1 MDARL
6 RSGACDVST
15 TRRNF
20 LRTAALAAT
29 APAVSSVAACT
40 GDRTAADAPTRQPGS
55 TLQADLQEALAR
67 HGVIGASAAV
77 FANGEIHTAAAG
89 LVNVASGV
97 EMTSETVM
105 HIGSITKIV
114 NTTLLMQMV
123 DDGLV
128 DLDAPVSR
136 YLPELRLADPDH
148 LARIT
153 VAMLVNHTSGIDGE
167 LLPDHGPDEET
178 IAKAIPRFADMG
190 KVHEPGADT
199 SYCNTATVIA
209 GYLCQRIRERS
220 WYDLVKE
227 RVFAPLGLEH
237 AVVLPEDAL
246 LHRAAV
252 GHFTNPET
260 GQPVRTSFAFL
271 PKSFAPAGATA
282 MMSARDLATFAAAHM
297 GDDVGPNGAA
307 ILSPNSARA
316 MRTETTR
323 ARGQGAPIVFGLG
336 WMLLDGG
343 FVAHSGG
350 GPGILASLVAHPESN
365 VAAAVLTNSS
375 HGAALAG
382 ELANKWVEQ
391 HAGVAPPAPLV
402 RPIVDEDVDVARY
415 AGRYENIVQVY
426 EVVEMDGGVGVTA
439 WAKFRF
445 YDDTPMEPTPVAPLK
460 PVGND
465 AFTYPDPEGNATAG
479 IVSFL
484 DPRPD
489 GRMTYL
495 AQGARMVRRAD

>member
-1 MDARL
+1 M
-6 RSGACDVST
+6 
-15 TRRNF
+15 
-20 LRTAALAAT
+20 
-29 APAVSSVAACT
+29 
-40 GDRTAADAPTRQPGS
+40 
-55 TLQADLQEALAR
+55 
-67 HGVIGASAAV
+67 
-77 FANGEIHTAAAG
+77 
-89 LVNVASGV
+89 NVASGV

-246 LHRAAV
+246 LHRPPWATSPIPRRA
-252 GHFTNPET
+252 
-260 GQPVRTSFAFL
+260 QPVRTSFAFL

-350 GPGILASLVAHPESN
+350 GPGILASLVAHPESTWRPQCSRTLPT
-365 VAAAVLTNSS
+365 APRWPASS
-375 HGAALAG
+375 RTSGSSSTRALPRRRRSCGQSSTRTWTLRATPDDTRISCRCTKSWRWTG
-382 ELANKWVEQ
+382 ELASRHGPSSASTTIRPWNRRPWRRSSRSATTLSPTRTRRETQ
-391 HAGVAPPAPLV
+391 PPESSASLIRAP
-402 RPIVDEDVDVARY
+402 
-415 AGRYENIVQVY
+415 
-426 EVVEMDGGVGVTA
+426 T
-439 WAKFRF
+439 
-445 YDDTPMEPTPVAPLK
+445 
-460 PVGND
+460 
-465 AFTYPDPEGNATAG
+465 
-479 IVSFL
+479 
-484 DPRPD
+484 
-489 GRMTYL
+489 
-495 AQGARMVRRAD
+495 GA